1 MLFEGG
7 EERSSMSAQRRQFVQ
22 LRRSHSPFHL
32 SRLAC
37 PQMSLR
43 RSYARLDAFG
53 AGMVWGMR
61 QAGASMA
68 SAGGRPTNRIHVCTN
83 RPTNCPTNRGT
94 VPTNPTN
101 CIEGVL
107 N

>member
-1 MLFEGG
+1 
-7 EERSSMSAQRRQFVQ
+7 MSAQRRQFVQ
-22 LRRSHSPFHL
+22 LRRPHSPFL
-32 SRLAC
+32 PSRLAC

-43 RSYARLDAFG
+43 RSFARLDAFG

-61 QAGASMA
+61 QAGASMD

>member
-1 MLFEGG
+1 MFFEGG

-22 LRRSHSPFHL
+22 LRRPHSPFHP

-43 RSYARLDAFG
+43 RSFARLDAFG

-68 SAGGRPTNRIHVCTN
+68 TAGVALQ
-83 RPTNCPTNRGT
+83 T
-94 VPTNPTN
+94 VFMFVQT
-101 CIEGVL
+101 VL
-107 N
+107 QTVLQTVGLFLQTLQTVLRVF